1 MESCGP
7 GTEIL
12 VPMLTLV
19 HDGRGTSVNVL
30 LHPYL
35 RKALSSSFTASRHN
49 LLYFTVHLA
58 IFSTTSVIAYSFPL
72 LHTCSHSPRDYAQVS
87 AIELLS

>member
-7 GTEIL
+7 GTEIF
-12 VPMLTLV
+12 VPMLTFV
-19 HDGRGTSVNVL
+19 HDGRGTSINFL

-49 LLYFTVHLA
+49 LLYFTGHLA
-58 IFSTTSVIAYSFPL
+58 IFSTTSVIASFPL
-72 LHTCSHSPRDYAQVS
+72 LHTCSHSPRDYAQVP